1 MDMDTDLQALESSP
15 QPAIGEKDTRRF
27 MKILREYHTGLTAT
41 KSRIIAT
48 EQWWKLRNTA
58 QEQAEGSRIG
68 TDGGFVSRSAWLHN
82 VIVSKHADAMESYP
96 EPKFL
101 PREESDSDEAQR
113 LSDIVP
119 CVLERN
125 GFEQEYSD
133 AMWQKAKTGTAVYKV
148 IWDKEML
155 NGMGDISVQ
164 NVNLL
169 NLYWEPGVKDIQ
181 KSPYFFQTELVNR
194 ELLVQQY
201 PQLEGHINGRTFQP
215 SKFLYDDTVDTANK
229 STVVEVYYHR
239 YAGKKRVLHYCKFV
253 DNYILESTENDP
265 ELAEKGLYDHGLYP
279 YVFDPLYPV
288 EGSPCGYGFVDV
300 CRNPQ
305 QAIDMIKTAII
316 KNGMVGAT
324 PRYFIRQDSGINE
337 AEFLDLNNP
346 LVHVNN
352 LDQQALRLIE
362 HTHLDGNYLAAID
375 SCIQE
380 LRETSGNT
388 ETSTG
393 NIQSG
398 VTAASAIAALQ
409 EASGKGSRDSTRGS
423 YRGIR
428 RLSNLVV
435 ELIRQF
441 YTLPRQFRILGKN
454 GAYQFISYTNQ
465 GIKAQHQGNDF
476 GVDMGYRLPVFDIEI
491 VAQKQTA
498 YNTMAQNELAIQ
510 LYNLGMFNPQMADQA
525 LMCLGM
531 MEFKG
536 IQDVRQKI
544 AKNGTLL
551 QKLAQYMQMAL
562 GMAQILSPE
571 MVAGIQA
578 DMVEVLGMMPSPA
591 GQGVGQ
597 QVLPQENTLVRNAR
611 QRSQQAAQPD
621 DGGGA

>member
-27 MKILREYHTGLTAT
+27 MKILREYHTGLAAT

-155 NGMGDISVQ
+155 NSMGDISVQ

-305 QAIDMIKTAII
+305 QAIDMIKTASI
-316 KNGMVGAT
+316 KNVMVGAT

-352 LDQQALRLIE
+352 PDQQALRLIE

-441 YTLPRQFRILGKN
+441 YTLPRQFRILGEN
-454 GAYQFISYTNQ
+454 GAYQFISYTSQ
-465 GIKAQHQGNDF
+465 GIQAQHQGNDF

-525 LMCLGM
+525 LMCLDM

>member
-27 MKILREYHTGLTAT
+27 MKILREYHTGLTNLQNVEDIKMDMDTDLQALESSPQPAIGEKDTRRFMKILREYHTGLAAT

-58 QEQAEGSRIG
+58 QEQAEGSQIG

-101 PREESDSDEAQR
+101 PREESDSEEAKRLSDIVPCVLERNGFEQEYSDAMWQKAESYPEPKFLPREESDSEEAKR

-253 DNYILESTENDP
+253 DNYILESTE
-265 ELAEKGLYDHGLYP
+265 A
-279 YVFDPLYPV
+279 
-288 EGSPCGYGFVDV
+288 
-300 CRNPQ
+300 
-305 QAIDMIKTAII
+305 
-316 KNGMVGAT
+316 GAAV
-324 PRYFIRQDSGINE
+324 PPAG
-337 AEFLDLNNP
+337 
-346 LVHVNN
+346 
-352 LDQQALRLIE
+352 
-362 HTHLDGNYLAAID
+362 
-375 SCIQE
+375 
-380 LRETSGNT
+380 
-388 ETSTG
+388 
-393 NIQSG
+393 
-398 VTAASAIAALQ
+398 
-409 EASGKGSRDSTRGS
+409 
-423 YRGIR
+423 
-428 RLSNLVV
+428 
-435 ELIRQF
+435 
-441 YTLPRQFRILGKN
+441 
-454 GAYQFISYTNQ
+454 GAYQRT
-465 GIKAQHQGNDF
+465 D
-476 GVDMGYRLPVFDIEI
+476 LP
-491 VAQKQTA
+491 
-498 YNTMAQNELAIQ
+498 AI
-510 LYNLGMFNPQMADQA
+510 
-525 LMCLGM
+525 
-531 MEFKG
+531 
-536 IQDVRQKI
+536 
-544 AKNGTLL
+544 
-551 QKLAQYMQMAL
+551 
-562 GMAQILSPE
+562 
-571 MVAGIQA
+571 
-578 DMVEVLGMMPSPA
+578 
-591 GQGVGQ
+591 
-597 QVLPQENTLVRNAR
+597 
-611 QRSQQAAQPD
+611 
-621 DGGGA
+621 